1 MRKIEHQMINAIIG
15 KTKDWKSGNTKVC
28 TTTEGYTH
36 LYLHNNH
43 IATVSDNGIILYD
56 GGWQSVTTKSRL
68 NAILFA
74 FFETVRVFQKDFQWY
89 ISGDTT
95 VPFQNGYVVPVG

>member
-15 KTKDWKSGNTKVC
+15 KVKDWKSGNTKVC

-36 LYLHNNH
+36 VYLHNNH
-43 IATVSDNGIILYD
+43 IATVTDFGVSLYD

-74 FFETVRVFQKDFQWY
+74 FSDTVRVFQNNFQWY
-89 ISGDTT
+89 ISDDTT
-95 VPFQNGYVVPVG
+95 VPFQNGYMVAFK